1 MDKNYVH
8 VGNIIEQER
17 VRRQA
22 QISKSIINE
31 VYDHIEKAHNDDLN
45 YNIEKS
51 DNLMRFETDIQDL
64 NKAET
69 ELLLHK
75 IQRQLNADSEST
87 LLKAMKSIA
96 INHYN
101 DIEKAGHGIYEDNA
115 ENRRL
120 NRVGQEY
127 GHAAEQKEPT
137 NKQPK
142 NQEEAGGGLQAHAAK
157 ASDEALKR
165 AAADEKADKSVRE
178 AAKAELA
185 KRNGGKKD
193 DGSGKT
199 FEGKVDSKKSIDSKS
214 DSKSFESRMKNANWT
229 DIRNN
234 TSSKDLRK
242 MMEEYREWKDNVDWD
257 NIKDKDKKIYEKYH
271 DDLSSCYWRTL
282 GAEQNAKRKQIRDKK
297 RQDLYGDVDK
307 IDPSAEDS
315 KIKVRSKRLNH
326 NFIES
331 LKNRKKFAFEILSAL
346 RKDISD
352 KDFVSAVYPS
362 DDGSKLE
369 IEYKTDAHT
378 PEKVSIPFNSRDIKP
393 LNEAYKDYSEK
404 IENIL
409 SNDNPEK
416 MNSKDLNNAIETE
429 MDSFWDNNKNAHND
443 SPEWREGAYQI
454 YKKYNKNNPM
464 SVEKFDRWF
473 ASPYQ
478 GASQGLKMEYYFNA
492 RENGADGNEA
502 DDYANTQYKAYMR
515 QLDDPKMRYA
525 NFTPTP
531 FSK

>member
-51 DNLMRFETDIQDL
+51 DNLTRFETDIQDL

-101 DIEKAGHGIYEDNA
+101 DIEKAAHGIYEDNA

-127 GHAAEQKEPT
+127 GHAAQQKEPT

-142 NQEEAGGGLQAHAAK
+142 KQEEAGGGLQAHAAK

-185 KRNGGKKD
+185 KRNGDSNSESMLDEEGRLNKNHPDAKRFTELDKKWDNKETRGQMTSDEMSELLELQKKFFNAQHEFFDKQNDNSERKIGSNSSDNSESNNSESEGVNDEVDNSSSGSEENNND
-193 DGSGKT
+193 DKQEKPLTTTEKYEATSLARKMVGNEYRKAMKMSDIFEKMEDFSDAQVSHFAISAVMHGLNADGADERNEYLRGAKEAMRYLKHSRKNDSSMSDYLNTAFDGQSVGGSLDDDKKKELDK
-199 FEGKVDSKKSIDSKS
+199 FVDLSNHMKKSG
-214 DSKSFESRMKNANWT
+214 
-229 DIRNN
+229 
-234 TSSKDLRK
+234 L
-242 MMEEYREWKDNVDWD
+242 
-257 NIKDKDKKIYEKYH
+257 EK
-271 DDLSSCYWRTL
+271 
-282 GAEQNAKRKQIRDKK
+282 
-297 RQDLYGDVDK
+297 
-307 IDPSAEDS
+307 
-315 KIKVRSKRLNH
+315 
-326 NFIES
+326 
-331 LKNRKKFAFEILSAL
+331 
-346 RKDISD
+346 
-352 KDFVSAVYPS
+352 
-362 DDGSKLE
+362 
-369 IEYKTDAHT
+369 
-378 PEKVSIPFNSRDIKP
+378 
-393 LNEAYKDYSEK
+393 
-404 IENIL
+404 
-409 SNDNPEK
+409 
-416 MNSKDLNNAIETE
+416 
-429 MDSFWDNNKNAHND
+429 
-443 SPEWREGAYQI
+443 
-454 YKKYNKNNPM
+454 
-464 SVEKFDRWF
+464 
-473 ASPYQ
+473 
-478 GASQGLKMEYYFNA
+478 
-492 RENGADGNEA
+492 
-502 DDYANTQYKAYMR
+502 
-515 QLDDPKMRYA
+515 QLDDA
-525 NFTPTP
+525 TPEELKYIMVRAIEDKISS
-531 FSK
+531 SKSGNMEGINHIIQEGIHKIKENNDLGDDYVISWNMLLD

>member
-1 MDKNYVH
+1 MDKNYLS

-17 VRRQA
+17 LRRQA

-51 DNLMRFETDIQDL
+51 DNLTRFETDIQDL

-101 DIEKAGHGIYEDNA
+101 DIEKAAHGVYEDNA

-142 NQEEAGGGLQAHAAK
+142 KQEESGGVLQAHAAK
-157 ASDEALKR
+157 ASDEALR
-165 AAADEKADKSVRE
+165 LAVADEKADKSVRE

-185 KRNGGKKD
+185 KRNG
-193 DGSGKT
+193 
-199 FEGKVDSKKSIDSKS
+199 
-214 DSKSFESRMKNANWT
+214 SKSFESRMKNANWT

-234 TSSKDLRK
+234 ISSKDLRK

-257 NIKDKDKKIYEKYH
+257 NINDKDKKIYEKYH
-271 DDLSSCYWRTL
+271 DDLSSSYWRTL

-307 IDPSAEDS
+307 IDPAAEDS

-429 MDSFWDNNKNAHND
+429 MDSFWDNNKNANND

-464 SVEKFDRWF
+464 SVEKFDRRF
-473 ASPYQ
+473 TSSYQ

-492 RENGADGNEA
+492 RENGADENEA